1 MDSSTASER
10 SPAAAPVQRS
20 APPSVLVLA
29 WRQLW
34 RDWRAG
40 ELRLLSLALVL
51 AVAAVTAVG
60 FLSERMEEGLRRD
73 AAQLLGGDALVASDR
88 PIPPSLQSM
97 AETLGLRRMH
107 SVTFSSMARAE
118 SGNTRLV
125 TVKAVSASYPLRGQ
139 VLLVDGRRVG
149 APAPGEVW
157 VDAPVLDALD
167 LAVGSPLLLGDSAL
181 KVAGVIL
188 NEPDRGAGFLSF
200 APRLMLNEADLP
212 ATGLV
217 QPSSRVTYRMAV
229 LSPGADGEAAAR
241 FMKDAARIIEG
252 QGLRGLRLENLESG
266 RPEMRQTLD
275 RASLFL
281 RLVAM
286 LAALL
291 AAVAISLA
299 SRDFALRHLD
309 DCAMLRVLGQSQSRI
324 ARLHVLEFAMAGL
337 AASAVGVLG
346 GLLLHEVFV
355 RLLAGL
361 MSVSLPLPGWGTAL
375 GGMGLGLSL
384 MLGFGLGPVLQ
395 LASVPPLR
403 VLRRDLGGVRMAS
416 GLVLVAGLA
425 GFAGLLALVAGD
437 WKLGLGTAGGF
448 ALALGVFAL
457 GAWLVLWLLRR
468 AVPQAGAP
476 RWLALATRQISA
488 RPGFAVVQVSALG
501 IGLLS
506 LALLLLLRTDLIN
519 SWRAAT
525 PRNAPDRFVINIQP
539 EQAPAF
545 RSTLDAAGVTGYD
558 WYPMIRGRLVTLN
571 GAAVKPEQFEEE
583 RTQRLVEREFN
594 LSHSETL
601 PPHNQLAQ
609 GAWVADEADG
619 LSVEQGIARDLGL
632 KLGDRLG
639 FDVAGQTVEARITSI
654 RKLDWS
660 SMRVNFFVLF
670 PQREMADLPR
680 SYITAFRAPEAAKA
694 LDKQLA
700 RDFPNITAVD
710 VRAQLDQLQQVLD
723 QVASAVQVLFVFT
736 LAVGLIVLLTAVSS
750 TREARMREFALMR
763 ALGAGS
769 GLLGRVQRAELLG
782 LGLLAGVLAGG
793 AALLIGAVLAAKVF
807 DFSWTLNPW
816 LVPASGLAGALLAW
830 LAGWW
835 GLRGVLNKPVMQSL
849 RLRDLT

>member
-1 MDSSTASER
+1 MDSPTASER
-10 SPAAAPVQRS
+10 SPSAAPVERPR
-20 APPSVLVLA
+20 APSLFLLA
-29 WRQLW
+29 WRQLL

-40 ELRLLSLALVL
+40 ELRMLSLALVL
-51 AVAAVTAVG
+51 AVSAVTAVG
-60 FLSERMEEGLRRD
+60 FLSERMEAGLRRD
-73 AAQLLGGDALVASDR
+73 AAQLLGGDALVASDH
-88 PIPPSLQSM
+88 PMAPELQAL
-97 AETLGLRRMH
+97 AEQMQLRRMH
-107 SVTFSSMARAE
+107 SVTFPSMARAAAG
-118 SGNTRLV
+118 STRLV

-139 VLLVDGRRVG
+139 VLLTDGRRVG
-149 APAPGEVW
+149 APSPGEVW

-167 LAVGSPLLLGDSAL
+167 LAPGAQVLLGDSQL

-200 APRLMLNEADLP
+200 APRVMLNEADLA

-229 LSPGADGEAAAR
+229 LSPSADPAAAAR
-241 FMKDAARIIEG
+241 FLKEAGALIER
-252 QGLRGLRLENLESG
+252 QGWRGLRLENLETG

-324 ARLHVLEFAMAGL
+324 AGIHVLEFAFAGL
-337 AASAVGVLG
+337 LASAVGVLG

-361 MSVSLPLPGWGTAL
+361 MSVSLPPPGWTTAA
-375 GGMGLGLSL
+375 GGLGLGLSL

-403 VLRRDLGGVRMAS
+403 VIRRDLGSVRMAS
-416 GLVLVAGLA
+416 GLVLLAGLL

-448 ALALGVFAL
+448 ALALAVFAL
-457 GAWLVLWLLRR
+457 GAWLVLLVLRR
-468 AVPQAGAP
+468 SVPQAGAP
-476 RWLALATRQISA
+476 RWLALATRQLSA
-488 RPGFAVVQVSALG
+488 RPVFAVVQVSALG
-501 IGLLS
+501 IGLLA

-525 PRNAPDRFVINIQP
+525 PKEAPDRFVINIQP
-539 EQAPAF
+539 EQGEAF
-545 RSTLDAAGVTGYD
+545 RRSLDAAGVQAYD
-558 WYPMIRGRLVTLN
+558 WYPMIRGRLVAIN
-571 GAAVKPEQFEEE
+571 GDEIKPEQFKVE

-594 LSHSETL
+594 LSHSEAL
-601 PPHNQLAQ
+601 PRHNQLAE
-609 GAWVADEADG
+609 GRWVADEQDG

-632 KLGDRLG
+632 KLGDRLR
-639 FDVAGQTVEARITSI
+639 FDVAGQIVEARVTTI

-670 PQREMADLPR
+670 PRREMADLPR
-680 SYITAFRAPEAAKA
+680 SYITAFRAPAEAKA

-700 RDFPNITAVD
+700 RDFPNTTAVD
-710 VRAQLDQLQQVLD
+710 VRAQLDQVQQVLD
-723 QVASAVQVLFVFT
+723 QVASAVQVLFAFT

-763 ALGAGS
+763 AMGAGS
-769 GLLGRVQRAELLG
+769 RLLGRVQSAELLG
-782 LGLLAGVLAGG
+782 LGLLAGVLAGA

-807 DFSWTLNPW
+807 EFSWTLNPW

-835 GLRGVLNKPVMQSL
+835 GLRGVLQKPVMQSL
-849 RLRDLT
+849 RLQDIT

>member
-10 SPAAAPVQRS
+10 RPSAAPAER
-20 APPSVLVLA
+20 PRTPSIFLLA
-29 WRQLW
+29 WRQLQ

-40 ELRLLSLALVL
+40 ELRMLSLALVL

-60 FLSERMEEGLRRD
+60 FLSERMEAGLRRD
-73 AAQLLGGDALVASDR
+73 ASQLLGGDALVASDH
-88 PIPPSLQSM
+88 PVAPELQALAQQM
-97 AETLGLRRMH
+97 QLKRMH

-118 SGNTRLV
+118 GGSTRLV

-139 VLLVDGRRVG
+139 VLLTDGRRVG
-149 APAPGEVW
+149 APSPGEVW

-167 LAVGSPLLLGDSAL
+167 LSSGGTLLLGDSQL

-200 APRLMLNEADLP
+200 APRLMLNEADLA

-229 LSPGADGEAAAR
+229 LSPAADPDAAAR
-241 FMKDAARIIEG
+241 FLKEAGALIER
-252 QGLRGLRLENLESG
+252 QGWRGLRLENLETG

-324 ARLHVLEFAMAGL
+324 ARLHVLEFTMAGL
-337 AASAVGVLG
+337 LASAVGVLG
-346 GLLLHEVFV
+346 GLALHEVFV

-361 MSVSLPLPGWGTAL
+361 MSVSLPAPGWATAV
-375 GGMGLGLSL
+375 GGLGLGLSL

-403 VLRRDLGGVRMAS
+403 VIRRDLGGVRMAS
-416 GLVLVAGLA
+416 GLVLLAGLL

-448 ALALGVFAL
+448 MLALAVFAL
-457 GAWLVLWLLRR
+457 VAWLVLRILRR
-468 AVPQAGAP
+468 SVPQAGAP
-476 RWLALATRQISA
+476 RWLALATRQLSA
-488 RPGFAVVQVSALG
+488 RPVFAVVQVSALG
-501 IGLLS
+501 VGLLA

-525 PRNAPDRFVINIQP
+525 PKEAPDRFVINIQP
-539 EQAPAF
+539 EQGEAF
-545 RSTLDAAGVTGYD
+545 RRSLDSAGVKGYD
-558 WYPMIRGRLVTLN
+558 WYPMIRGRLVAIN
-571 GAAVKPEQFEEE
+571 GAEIKPEQYKEE

-594 LSHSETL
+594 LSHSGTL
-601 PPHNQLAQ
+601 PVHNQLAE
-609 GAWVADEADG
+609 GRWVADEQDG

-632 KLGDRLG
+632 KLGDRLR
-639 FDVAGQTVEARITSI
+639 FDVAGQPVEARITTI

-670 PQREMADLPR
+670 PRREMADLPR
-680 SYITAFRAPEAAKA
+680 SYITAFRAPAQAKA

-710 VRAQLDQLQQVLD
+710 VRAQLDQVQQVLD
-723 QVASAVQVLFVFT
+723 QVASAVQVLFAFT

-763 ALGAGS
+763 AMGAGS
-769 GLLGRVQRAELLG
+769 RLLGRVQSAELLG
-782 LGLLAGVLAGG
+782 LGLLAGVLAGA

-807 DFSWTLNPW
+807 EFSWTLNPW
-816 LVPASGLAGALLAW
+816 LIPASGLAGALLAW

-835 GLRGVLNKPVMQSL
+835 GLRGVLQKPVMQSL
-849 RLRDLT
+849 RLQDIT

>member
-10 SPAAAPVQRS
+10 SPAAAPVQHP

-60 FLSERMEEGLRRD
+60 FLSERMEAGLRRD

-107 SVTFSSMARAE
+107 SVTFPSMARAA

-125 TVKAVSASYPLRGQ
+125 TVKSVSASYPLRGQ
-139 VLLVDGRRVG
+139 VLLADGRRVG

-167 LAVGSPLLLGDSAL
+167 LAVGSPLLLGDSSL

-200 APRLMLNEADLP
+200 APRLMLNEADLA

-229 LSPGADGEAAAR
+229 LSPAADGEAAAR
-241 FMKDAARIIEG
+241 FMKDAARLIEG

-309 DCAMLRVLGQSQSRI
+309 DCAMLRVLGQSQARI

-361 MSVSLPLPGWGTAL
+361 MSVSLPPPGWGTAA

-457 GAWLVLWLLRR
+457 GAWLVLRLLRR

-539 EQAPAF
+539 EQAQAF

-571 GAAVKPEQFEEE
+571 GAAVKPEQFKEE

-594 LSHSETL
+594 LSHSDAL

-609 GAWVADEADG
+609 GTWVADEADG
-619 LSVEQGIARDLGL
+619 LSVEQGLARDLGL

-680 SYITAFRAPEAAKA
+680 SYITAFRAPAAAKA

-710 VRAQLDQLQQVLD
+710 VRAQLDQVQQVLD

-835 GLRGVLNKPVMQSL
+835 GLRGVLSKPVMQSL

>member
-1 MDSSTASER
+1 MDSSTASAR
-10 SPAAAPVQRS
+10 GPAAVPPRPS
-20 APPSVLVLA
+20 APPSVFLLA

-60 FLSERMEEGLRRD
+60 FLSERMEAGLKRD

-88 PIPPSLQSM
+88 PITPALQTL
-97 AETLGLRRMH
+97 AESLGLRRMH
-107 SVTFSSMARAE
+107 SVTFPSMARAE
-118 SGNTRLV
+118 SGATRLV

-139 VLLVDGRRVG
+139 VQLMDGRRVG
-149 APAPGEVW
+149 APSAGEVW
-157 VDAPVLDALD
+157 VDAPVLEALD
-167 LAVGSPLLLGDSAL
+167 LQVGSPLLLGDSTL

-200 APRLMLNEADLP
+200 APRLMLSEADLA

-229 LSPGADGEAAAR
+229 IGPAADTDAAAR
-241 FMKDAARIIEG
+241 FMTEASTLIER
-252 QGLRGLRLENLESG
+252 QGLRGMRLENLESG

-324 ARLHVLEFAMAGL
+324 ARIHVLEFALAGL

-361 MSVSLPLPGWGTAL
+361 MSVSLPPPGWGTAL
-375 GGMGLGLSL
+375 GGLGLGLSL

-457 GAWLVLWLLRR
+457 GAWLVLLLLRR

-539 EQAPAF
+539 EQAEAF
-545 RSTLDAAGVTGYD
+545 RAALDAAGVKGYD

-571 GAAVKPEQFEEE
+571 GAAVKPEQFKEE

-594 LSHSETL
+594 LSHSDTL

-619 LSVEQGIARDLGL
+619 LSVELGLARDLGL

-639 FDVAGQTVEARITSI
+639 FDVAGQAVDARITSI

-670 PQREMADLPR
+670 PQREMAELPR
-680 SYITAFRAPEAAKA
+680 SYITAFRAPADAKA
-694 LDKQLA
+694 LDRQLA
-700 RDFPNITAVD
+700 RDYPNITAVD
-710 VRAQLDQLQQVLD
+710 VRAQLDQVQQVLD

-782 LGLLAGVLAGG
+782 LGLLAGVMAGG

-807 DFSWTLNPW
+807 DFAWTLNPW
-816 LVPASGLAGALLAW
+816 LVPASGLVGALLAW
-830 LAGWW
+830 VAGWW
-835 GLRGVLNKPVMQSL
+835 GLRGVLSKPVMQSL

>member
-10 SPAAAPVQRS
+10 SPAAAPVQRP
-20 APPSVLVLA
+20 AQPSVLVLA

-60 FLSERMEEGLRRD
+60 FLSERMEAGLRRD

-107 SVTFSSMARAE
+107 SVTFSSMARAA

-125 TVKAVSASYPLRGQ
+125 TVKSVSTNYPLRGQ

-157 VDAPVLDALD
+157 VDPQVLDALD
-167 LAVGSPLLLGDSAL
+167 LAVGSPLLLGDSSL

-229 LSPGADGEAAAR
+229 LSPTAEGEAAAR
-241 FMKDAARIIEG
+241 FMKEAARLIEG
-252 QGLRGLRLENLESG
+252 QELRGLRLENLESG

-309 DCAMLRVLGQSQSRI
+309 DCAMLRVLGQSQARI
-324 ARLHVLEFAMAGL
+324 AQLHVLEFAMAGL

-361 MSVSLPLPGWGTAL
+361 MSVSLPPPGWGTAA

-468 AVPQAGAP
+468 AVPQAVAP

-539 EQAPAF
+539 EQAQAF
-545 RSTLDAAGVTGYD
+545 RATLDAAGVTGYD

-571 GAAVKPEQFEEE
+571 GATLKPEQFKEE

-594 LSHSETL
+594 LSHSDTL

-609 GAWVADEADG
+609 GAWVANESEG
-619 LSVEQGIARDLGL
+619 LSVEQGLARDLGL

-680 SYITAFRAPEAAKA
+680 SYITAFRAPAEAKV
-694 LDKQLA
+694 LDKQLT